1 MDSHAPCLCLVACC
15 TLSAT
20 GHGRLAAEVVG
31 GHPRIAASG
40 AARPSSAGVV
50 IVSVP
55 AHRPRRSGMV
65 ARGRSPP
72 RRAVARRGG
81 GRIGRV
87 CLGWLLRA
95 SSPRA
100 RAALVHVW
108 VALAY
113 PVLLLRC
120 DVTRAGSE
128 GPAQLPRR
136 TRPLLSCVELH
147 HVAAGGHPRSPI
159 GSWNITSWWTRRL
172 LAAALGRLIHV
183 RVSLRGDGR
192 CCPPELSIWHEA
204 VRSRTDYASAPAAL
218 ARRAASH
225 LRGRGVARERW
236 RRL

>member
-1 MDSHAPCLCLVACC
+1 MVHIRALSHC
-15 TLSAT
+15 
-20 GHGRLAAEVVG
+20 
-31 GHPRIAASG
+31 G
-40 AARPSSAGVV
+40 AARPRLRWGRWSPRATYTGRGAGLCLHGSFAA
-50 IVSVP
+50 VSRCR
-55 AHRPRRSGMV
+55 ASWWREDR
-65 ARGRSPP
+65 ARLP
-72 RRAVARRGG
+72 V
-81 GRIGRV
+81 
-87 CLGWLLRA
+87 WLLRA

>member
-1 MDSHAPCLCLVACC
+1 MHGAVRRRVVLSRVVVAGGSGASAWAGFCAPRPPVREPRAVSCLCRRR
-15 TLSAT
+15 LS
-20 GHGRLAAEVVG
+20 RSLAAL
-31 GHPRIAASG
+31 
-40 AARPSSAGVV
+40 
-50 IVSVP
+50 
-55 AHRPRRSGMV
+55 
-65 ARGRSPP
+65 
-72 RRAVARRGG
+72 RRGP
-81 GRIGRV
+81 
-87 CLGWLLRA
+87 CW
-95 SSPRA
+95 
-100 RAALVHVW
+100 
-108 VALAY
+108 
-113 PVLLLRC
+113 
-120 DVTRAGSE
+120 SE